1 MNPNQNIFN
10 DISLKKTVRFGLC
23 IILFSCLISTT
34 IFAQTAQVIYSGL
47 VNPTSIYATLDHI
60 FVVESGKHRI
70 LKLNYDGDVVA
81 TLGGVGSG
89 DYQFDRP
96 IDVDAT
102 NGLQIY
108 ISDNRNMRVQIYDRR
123 FRYLSSIKTEVPFT
137 NRQMKPTQIAVNDFD
152 ELFVFD
158 EVSKSIL
165 KFDENGNYIDSFDLE
180 GIIPANL
187 EVDGDRLI
195 ITDRVNNQ
203 TVILSQNGIIG
214 ERFPLVEGE
223 ESVIQHVEFGRFSFK
238 LFADRIEK
246 SRVL

>member
-10 DISLKKTVRFGLC
+10 DISLRKTERFGLC
-23 IILFSCLISTT
+23 IILFCCLISTT

-47 VNPTSIYATLDHI
+47 VNPTSIYATQDHL

-81 TLGGVGSG
+81 TLGGLGSG

-123 FRYLSSIKTEVPFT
+123 FRFLSSIKTEVPFT
-137 NRQMKPTQIAVNDFD
+137 NRQMKPTQIVVNDFD

-165 KFDENGNYIDSFDLE
+165 KFDENGNFIDSFDLD
-180 GIIPANL
+180 GIVPANL

-195 ITDRVNNQ
+195 ITDRVNKQ

-214 ERFPLVEGE
+214 ERFPLVGFGPNIFQE
-223 ESVIQHVEFGRFSFK
+223 VEFGVHTFK
-238 LFADRIEK
+238 LFSDMHRQEY
-246 SRVL
+246 